1 MFYDQEPFRFGP
13 FFNTE
18 RGEHTLISL
27 RGKRSSFF
35 IWIISFPNNG
45 LFKYPVRDL

>member
-1 MFYDQEPFRFGP
+1 MTRSRSGLA
-13 FFNTE
+13 
-18 RGEHTLISL
+18 HSLIQKEESIPL
-27 RGKRSSFF
+27 LLKGKRSSFF